1 MPDTERAPLTCEL
14 TWAGDLRFTGRS
26 GQAGIVLDSGG
37 NAGPSPMQ
45 ALAFALAGCMGMDVV
60 HFLEKSRVPATA
72 MRLALTGRRPAGN
85 PGRFLAIELHVEI
98 DGQASDEVVSR
109 AIALSREKYCSVW
122 NSMRQ
127 DVPFDVTFSVN
138 RG

>member
-1 MPDTERAPLTCEL
+1 
-14 TWAGDLRFTGRS
+14 
-26 GQAGIVLDSGG
+26 
-37 NAGPSPMQ
+37 
-45 ALAFALAGCMGMDVV
+45 
-60 HFLEKSRVPATA
+60 
-72 MRLALTGRRPAGN
+72 MRLSLTGRRPAGN
-85 PGRFLAIELHVEI
+85 PGRFLDIALHVEI
-98 DGQASDEVVSR
+98 HGQASDEVVSR